1 MTEFLLRIFGVTVEN
16 AAQISGVQ
24 FALRNGWAL
33 GWITLLAALLA
44 AMTWWSYR
52 RDAGDAVSPAMRRV
66 LTALRVLLFL
76 LLLLMLLRPVLVFAI
91 EGSIRRS
98 LLTLVD
104 TSASMNIQDPRY
116 DAADVKRVAIAKGL
130 LDGRKGLDQNL
141 E

>member
-33 GWITLLAALLA
+33 GWIMLLAALLA

-52 RDAGDAVSPAMRRV
+52 RDAGDAVSTAMRRV

-91 EGSIRRS
+91 EGSIRTRCSRS
-98 LLTLVD
+98 WTP
-104 TSASMNIQDPRY
+104 AR
-116 DAADVKRVAIAKGL
+116 A
-130 LDGRKGLDQNL
+130 
-141 E
+141 